1 MVDLARHLR
10 RREPVDESAP
20 VQKGRVE
27 LLGPGPDDPRCA
39 CPGACMLFGH
49 VAALLDLG
57 QIRREYLT
65 GEQVRSRP
73 IADIRMRFPHGVTPS
88 RPFDA
93 KVYDGS
99 LLDDPRRGGMI
110 ILLSPS
116 AKTENMLRIHKT
128 ELNSQCHKQ
137 YVNQYGSNHRYNG
150 YNSIFC
156 L

>member
-73 IADIRMRFPHGVTPS
+73 
-88 RPFDA
+88 RPCGNSDA
-93 KVYDGS
+93 ARCNAT
-99 LLDDPRRGGMI
+99 LERLI
-110 ILLSPS
+110 
-116 AKTENMLRIHKT
+116 KTETK
-128 ELNSQCHKQ
+128 
-137 YVNQYGSNHRYNG
+137 Y
-150 YNSIFC
+150 
-156 L
+156 